1 MQGLF
6 AAAFDW
12 ERVARVEGYG
22 AAKHSKGDPA
32 LSLGF
37 LMLVAPRRHIYE
49 SLLRLEGDRAAIR
62 KKLSETP

>member
-1 MQGLF
+1 
-6 AAAFDW
+6 
-12 ERVARVEGYG
+12 VARFESYG

-49 SLLRLEGDRAAIR
+49 SLLRLEGERAAIR